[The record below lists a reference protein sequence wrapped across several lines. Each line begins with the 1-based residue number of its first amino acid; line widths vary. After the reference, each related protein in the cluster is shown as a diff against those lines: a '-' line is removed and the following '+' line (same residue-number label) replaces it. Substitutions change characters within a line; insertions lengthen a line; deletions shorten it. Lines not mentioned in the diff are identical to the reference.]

1 MSNSKPKTLAT
12 VPLFTLGHA
21 CPGETN
27 LLEVFTNWP
36 SNKLQLLHQAQEY
49 RDALKDNVLK
59 ESISVAEKL
68 RMVDQYLPFAL
79 AIEKIKA
86 ENPHV
91 KSNGKAKIRWKQ
103 SPIVVS
109 KYIDRV
115 FYGDTFFNEVLHL
128 IWLRAVLLLNNAYV
142 LYTSGTVEEA
152 VSCLRECSGIFLYL
166 ANDRLRI
173 STEPV
178 AVEFQAPVFNS
189 FSSLAIGQAYGLIAA
204 KGEGDGINCSAL
216 GKLCYT
222 ISTTFSSSF
231 DSVEGCKPPNAVHEQ
246 YKNWVNG
253 IKHFFM
259 ALAAIN
265 MAYSQID
272 KQEIGNALGLIRL
285 GIHYLDEI
293 ITYDRHNIRLNN
305 ASKTLADSLRPLE
318 KKWTSEN
325 FSFQAKYVL
334 PFKEAEMFITTNCI
348 SMPNLP
354 QPTPFQLPDPAP

>member
-1 MSNSKPKTLAT
+1 MSSSRPRTLS
-12 VPLFTLGHA
+12 VCPLFTLGHA
-21 CPGETN
+21 CPGDTN
-27 LLEVFTNWP
+27 LLEVFINWP

-59 ESISVAEKL
+59 ETISVAEKL

-79 AIEKIKA
+79 AIEKIKS
-86 ENPHV
+86 ENPNV
-91 KSNGKAKIRWKQ
+91 KANGKIKIRWKQ

-115 FYGDTFFNEVLHL
+115 FYGDTFFNEVLHV

-142 LYTSGTVEEA
+142 LYNSGTIEESVA
-152 VSCLRECSGIFLYL
+152 CLRECSGIFLYL

-173 STEPV
+173 SSEPV

-189 FSSLAIGQAYGLIAA
+189 FSALAIGQAYELIAG
-204 KGEGDGINCSAL
+204 KGEGDGINSSAL
-216 GKLCYT
+216 AKLCYT
-222 ISTTFSSSF
+222 ISTTFSGSL
-231 DSVEGCKPPNAVHEQ
+231 DAVEGCKPPNAVHEQ

-253 IKHFFM
+253 IKHFFL
-259 ALAAIN
+259 ATAAIN
-265 MAYSQID
+265 MGYAQMD
-272 KQEIGNALGLIRL
+272 KQESGQALGLLRL
-285 GIHYLDEI
+285 AIHYLDEI
-293 ITYDRHNIRLNN
+293 GTYDRHNIRLND
-305 ASKTLADSLRPLE
+305 ASKKLADAIRPIE

-334 PFKEAEMFITTNCI
+334 PLKEAEMFITTNCI

-354 QPTPFQLPDPAP
+354 QPIPFQLPDPSP